1 MGGGA
6 PELMELWERNDIQD
20 VKCRRVVTEMD
31 RLRVE
36 IALDNLGGLKLFEF
50 FCKSIWTLNL
60 FI

>member
-20 VKCRRVVTEMD
+20 VKCRRVVTAMD

-36 IALDNLGGLKLFEF
+36 IALDNFGGLKLDMNSIFI
-50 FCKSIWTLNL
+50 CKST
-60 FI
+60 

>member
-50 FCKSIWTLNL
+50 FCKSI
-60 FI
+60 